1 MYNSAVFFSWKAN
14 SLALTCFFFKF
25 RYYNLSLSYE
35 FKKKSIF
42 SMSLFIVNYLIKKW
56 RKLHISNFYRKLEIP
71 SYMYEFF
78 QIFLDAFFYFFKP
91 LGRFD
96 TTDVTVKGLS
106 LCKTLKKPTNLVL
119 RKEKKIPDYLFL
131 AFPCD
136 WFLKIFIPLRSV
148 RNSHWYLA
156 GKLFLNSNLPEVLNV
171 HVNEN

>member
-1 MYNSAVFFSWKAN
+1 
-14 SLALTCFFFKF
+14 
-25 RYYNLSLSYE
+25 
-35 FKKKSIF
+35 
-42 SMSLFIVNYLIKKW
+42 
-56 RKLHISNFYRKLEIP
+56 
-71 SYMYEFF
+71 MYEFF

-136 WFLKIFIPLRSV
+136 
-148 RNSHWYLA
+148 
-156 GKLFLNSNLPEVLNV
+156 
-171 HVNEN
+171 